1 MYGMIYFLFIYSN
14 SMGDNYVQFNG
25 IQPKHN
31 RLNQWVVSRN
41 CLN

>member
-1 MYGMIYFLFIYSN
+1 MYGMIYFLFVYST
-14 SMGDNYVQFNG
+14 SMRDIYVQFNG
-25 IQPKHN
+25 IHPKCN

>member
-14 SMGDNYVQFNG
+14 SIDDHYVQFNG
-25 IQPKHN
+25 IQLKCN
-31 RLNQWVVSRN
+31 RLNQWALSRN